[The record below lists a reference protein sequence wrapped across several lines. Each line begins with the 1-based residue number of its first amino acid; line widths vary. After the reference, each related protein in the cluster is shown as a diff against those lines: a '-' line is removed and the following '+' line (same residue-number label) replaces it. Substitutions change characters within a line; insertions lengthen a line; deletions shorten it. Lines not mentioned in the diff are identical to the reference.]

1 MLLITAKTWFNKR
14 NKYFFTQGRVGLDSF
29 FFPLINEIIIM
40 TSKSHFVFTRA
51 IFEQILILD
60 NDLKYLS
67 VTNTWKQ
74 KELRK
79 GVNT

>member
-1 MLLITAKTWFNKR
+1 
-14 NKYFFTQGRVGLDSF
+14 
-29 FFPLINEIIIM
+29 M

-51 IFEQILILD
+51 IFEQIFILD

>member
-1 MLLITAKTWFNKR
+1 
-14 NKYFFTQGRVGLDSF
+14 
-29 FFPLINEIIIM
+29 M
-40 TSKSHFVFTRA
+40 TSKLHFVFTRV

-79 GVNT
+79 GVNTSSKNCKYKKNKVKAL

>member
-1 MLLITAKTWFNKR
+1 
-14 NKYFFTQGRVGLDSF
+14 
-29 FFPLINEIIIM
+29 M

-79 GVNT
+79 GVNTSSKNCKYKKNKL